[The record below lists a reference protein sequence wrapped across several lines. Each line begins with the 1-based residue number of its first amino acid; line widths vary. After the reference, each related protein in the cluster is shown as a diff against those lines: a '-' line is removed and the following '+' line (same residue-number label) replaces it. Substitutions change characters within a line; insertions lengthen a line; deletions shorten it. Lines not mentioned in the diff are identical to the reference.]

1 MALYLV
7 KQGVYDDKKLT
18 CDASL
23 DLVSGS
29 GDSAPSVSILY
40 SGSYI
45 TESGDYHISLE
56 AVENGSQLFK
66 ISASGIVSQLEK
78 GTSIQADID
87 SLEISTADSSLIFS
101 GNYYFKP
108 LSGEIAP
115 LEGTPMDVL
124 AATEEDWYSLIMEG
138 AYGFMEV
145 ADRLGIPLY

>member
-66 ISASGIVSQLEK
+66 ISASGHRKPAGK
-78 GTSIQADID
+78 GN
-87 SLEISTADSSLIFS
+87 EHP
-101 GNYYFKP
+101 GGY
-108 LSGEIAP
+108 
-115 LEGTPMDVL
+115 
-124 AATEEDWYSLIMEG
+124 
-138 AYGFMEV
+138 
-145 ADRLGIPLY
+145 RLPGDLHR